1 MAARAKAGSNARRA
15 AGVWVRARD
24 AAPRSEGNDRF
35 GQLLA
40 EAGWIVGAVVAVA
53 LFAMLA
59 SFSTNDP
66 AFSHTASAA
75 GVENIGGR
83 FGAWVADIALLLFG
97 LSAYLL
103 VFGLA
108 ITVVRGFRKLHRVA
122 SGDPLNDDLPAYA
135 HGIGF
140 VLLLFGAVSL
150 ETLRFHTLGAALP
163 GWPGGVVGNSVAQFL
178 QASVGFTGATV
189 IMLVA
194 IAIGLSLFLDFSW
207 LAVAE
212 RFGGF
217 LEGFSRRSRRKR
229 EEAEDRAIGEAAA
242 KVREAALSD
251 ERERID
257 EAQPVHIERTPVHV
271 KPSERKQKEKQVPL
285 FAEMAD
291 ARLPLDLLDE
301 PPPNLEAISTETL
314 EFTSRLI
321 EKKLRD
327 FNVEAVVVAAYPGP
341 VITRYEIEP
350 AVGVK
355 GSQIVNLAKDL
366 ARALSLVSIRV
377 VETIPGKNLMGLCRI
392 HAGKSSN
399 SPRFSARPSTTRA
412 IRC

>member
-1 MAARAKAGSNARRA
+1 MAARAKAGSNARA
-15 AGVWVRARD
+15 ADGVWVRARD

-59 SFSTNDP
+59 SFSQNDP

-122 SGDPLNDDLPAYA
+122 GGDPLNDDLPAYA

-291 ARLPLDLLDE
+291 ARLPPLDLLDE
-301 PPPNLEAISTETL
+301 RRRISRRSL
-314 EFTSRLI
+314 PKRLSSRH
-321 EKKLRD
+321 
-327 FNVEAVVVAAYPGP
+327 G
-341 VITRYEIEP
+341 
-350 AVGVK
+350 
-355 GSQIVNLAKDL
+355 
-366 ARALSLVSIRV
+366 
-377 VETIPGKNLMGLCRI
+377 
-392 HAGKSSN
+392 
-399 SPRFSARPSTTRA
+399 
-412 IRC
+412 